1 MIGIGNYY
9 YSQLPRLC
17 GLLLILGFF
26 WQPVSVQAIDRS
38 SSLYAEVQQSIYQVR
53 IINRKTGHKRTIGSG
68 FVIERPNLLVTNYHV
83 VSAYTNDPENY
94 SIEYLATN
102 GATGNLEL
110 IDVDVLHDL
119 AVLVADK
126 NLGKPLK
133 TDALPEKGATLYA
146 FGNPLG
152 LGFSVV
158 TGTNNGLLTESE
170 DKNILFSGNLNSGM
184 SGGPALNEQ
193 GAVVGVN
200 VATAGNA
207 VSFLVASEYLNAVL
221 AQLRLNDFKP
231 RANLHESIVQQLK
244 FSTTDML
251 QRLRTNSWKLVS
263 VGGFK
268 VPSRLDKTISC
279 WDGSE
284 NNEDHGLVNVISV
297 NCSNEREIYLD
308 EKLSVGNMQYQYTWY
323 DSDKMIPPRFY
334 HMYEAQNS
342 DETDNNV
349 TKENVTDF
357 KCATNFVAITKQNFK
372 MTICRRDYVRYKG
385 LSDIL
390 VTGAMVS
397 QKQRGFLFELFITGA
412 DFKESMR
419 LVRQF
424 FENFQ
429 WQI

>member
-17 GLLLILGFF
+17 GLLLILGLL
-26 WQPVSVQAIDRS
+26 WQPVNVQAVDRS

-68 FVIERPNLLVTNYHV
+68 FVIERPNLLATNYHV
-83 VSAYTNDPENY
+83 VSAYINDPDNY
-94 SIEYLATN
+94 SMEYLATN
-102 GATGNLEL
+102 GATGLLEL

-126 NLGKPLK
+126 ELGKPLK
-133 TDALPEKGATLYA
+133 TAALPEKGATLYA

-207 VSFLVASEYLNAVL
+207 VSFLVASEYLNAL
-221 AQLRLNDFKP
+221 LTQLSLTDFEP
-231 RANLHESIVQQLK
+231 RSNLHESIVRQLHL
-244 FSTTDML
+244 STTDML
-251 QRLRTNSWKLVS
+251 QRMRTNPWNLVS
-263 VGGFK
+263 VGNFK

-284 NNEDHGLVNVISV
+284 SNENHGLVNVISV

-308 EKLSVGNMQYQYTWY
+308 DKLSVGNMQYQYTWY

-334 HMYEAQNS
+334 RMYETQNR
-342 DETDNNV
+342 DEVGNKA
-349 TKENVTDF
+349 TKENVSDF
-357 KCATNFVAITKQNFK
+357 KCSTDFIAIASQTFK
-372 MTICRRDYVRYKG
+372 MTICRRNYVRYQG

-397 QKQRGFLFELFITGA
+397 QKQQGFLFELFITGI
-412 DFKESMR
+412 DFKKAMQ
-419 LVRQF
+419 LVKQL

-429 WQI
+429 WQT

>member
-1 MIGIGNYY
+1 VM
-9 YSQLPRLC
+9 
-17 GLLLILGFF
+17 
-26 WQPVSVQAIDRS
+26 
-38 SSLYAEVQQSIYQVR
+38 
-53 IINRKTGHKRTIGSG
+53 SG
-68 FVIERPNLLVTNYHV
+68 GLLVTNYHV
-83 VSAYTNDPENY
+83 VSAYTNDPEDY
-94 SIEYLATN
+94 SIEYLATD
-102 GATGNLEL
+102 GETGVLEL

-126 NLGKPLK
+126 DLGKPLK

-158 TGTNNGLLTESE
+158 TGTNNGLLVESE

-207 VSFLVASEYLNAVL
+207 VSFLVSSQYLNAL
-221 AQLRLNDFKP
+221 IAQLRLTNFEP
-231 RANLHESIVQQLK
+231 RTNLHESIVQQLK

-251 QRLRTNSWKLVS
+251 QRLRTSPWKLVS
-263 VGGFK
+263 VGNFK
-268 VPSRLDKTISC
+268 APSRLDKTINC

-284 NNEDHGLVNVISV
+284 NNEDHGLVNVIAVS
-297 NCSNEREIYLD
+297 CSNEREIYLD
-308 EKLSVGNMQYQYTWY
+308 EKLSVGNIQYQYTWY
-323 DSDKMIPPRFY
+323 DSEKMIPPRFY
-334 HMYEAQNS
+334 RMYEAQNT
-342 DETDNNV
+342 DEAANNA
-349 TKENVTDF
+349 TKENVKDF
-357 KCATNFVAITKQNFK
+357 KCSTNFVAIASQDFK
-372 MTICRRDYVRYKG
+372 MTVCRRDYVRYQG

-397 QKQRGFLFELFITGA
+397 QKQQGFLFELFMTGV

-419 LVRQF
+419 LVKQL

-429 WQI
+429 WQT

>member
-1 MIGIGNYY
+1 MIGISNYY
-9 YSQLPRLC
+9 YSQLPRFYS
-17 GLLLILGFF
+17 LLILLVCIL
-26 WQPVSVQAIDRS
+26 QPALVQAVDRS

-68 FVIERPNLLVTNYHV
+68 FLIERANTLVTNYHV

-102 GATGNLEL
+102 GATGSLEL

-119 AVLVADK
+119 AVLTADK
-126 NLGKPLK
+126 DLGKPLK
-133 TDALPEKGATLYA
+133 TAPIPEKGATLYA

-207 VSFLVASEYLNAVL
+207 VSFLVASKYLNALLEQVK
-221 AQLRLNDFKP
+221 LNQFAP
-231 RANLHESIVQQLK
+231 HASLHESIVEQLK
-244 FSTTDML
+244 LSTTDML
-251 QRLRTNSWKLVS
+251 QRLRANPWTLIN
-263 VGGFK
+263 VGKFK

-279 WDGSE
+279 WDDSE
-284 NNEDHGLVNVISV
+284 NNEDHGLVTVISV

-323 DSDKMIPPRFY
+323 ESAKMIPPRFY
-334 HMYEAQNS
+334 RMYEAQNG
-342 DETDNNV
+342 DETDNNA
-349 TKENVTDF
+349 TKESVSDF
-357 KCATNFVAITKQNFK
+357 KCATNFVDIAQQDFK
-372 MTICRRDYVRYKG
+372 MTVCRRNYLRYSG
-385 LSDIL
+385 LSDVL

-397 QKQRGFLFELFITGA
+397 QKQQGFLFEFFITGV
-412 DFKESMR
+412 DFQESMS
-419 LVRQF
+419 LVKQF
-424 FENFQ
+424 FESFQ
-429 WQI
+429 WKT

>member
-17 GLLLILGFF
+17 CLFLTLLLFG
-26 WQPVSVQAIDRS
+26 QPAAVQAVDRS

-68 FVIERPNLLVTNYHV
+68 FVIERSNLLATNYHV
-83 VSAYTNDPENY
+83 VSAYTNDPATY

-102 GATGNLEL
+102 GSVGTLEL
-110 IDVDVLHDL
+110 LDVDVLHDL

-126 NLGKPLK
+126 ELGQPLQ
-133 TDALPEKGATLYA
+133 TAELPAKGATLYA

-184 SGGPALNEQ
+184 SGGPALNEA
-193 GAVVGVN
+193 GAVVGIN

-207 VSFLVASEYLNAVL
+207 VSFLVAVEYL
-221 AQLRLNDFKP
+221 QRLLEKIRTQQFQP
-231 RANLHESIVQQLK
+231 ASNLHESIVAQLK
-244 FSTTDML
+244 VNSSEML
-251 QRLRTNSWKLVS
+251 NRLQTNPWMLES
-263 VGGFK
+263 VGSFQ
-268 VPSRLDKTISC
+268 VPSRIDTSINC

-284 NNEDHGLVNVISV
+284 TDEERGLVTVISV

-323 DSDKMIPPRFY
+323 AGEKMIAPRFY
-334 HMYEAQNS
+334 RMYELQNS
-342 DETDNNV
+342 DDTSSNA

-357 KCATNFVAITKQNFK
+357 KCETNFVQIAKQNFK
-372 MTICRRDYVRYKG
+372 MSVCRRDYLRYKG
-385 LSDIL
+385 LSDVL

-397 QKQRGFLFELFITGA
+397 QKQQGFLFELFLTGV

-419 LVRQF
+419 LVKQL

-429 WQI
+429 WKN

>member
-1 MIGIGNYY
+1 VIGIGNYY

-17 GLLLILGFF
+17 GLLLILGFL
-26 WQPVSVQAIDRS
+26 WQPVSVQAVDRS

-83 VSAYTNDPENY
+83 VSAYINDPDNY
-94 SIEYLATN
+94 SMEYLATN
-102 GATGNLEL
+102 GATGLLEL

-119 AVLVADK
+119 ALLAADK
-126 NLGKPLK
+126 SLGKPLK
-133 TDALPEKGATLYA
+133 TAALPEKGVTLYA

-207 VSFLVASEYLNAVL
+207 VSFLVASEYLNDLL
-221 AQLRLNDFKP
+221 AQLRLTDFKP
-231 RANLHESIVQQLK
+231 RPNLHESIVRQLN
-244 FSTTDML
+244 FSTTEML
-251 QRLRTNSWKLVS
+251 QRMRSNPWKLVS
-263 VGGFK
+263 VGSFK
-268 VPSRLDKTISC
+268 VPSRLDNTISC

-308 EKLSVGNMQYQYTWY
+308 DKLSVGNIQYQYTWY

-334 HMYEAQNS
+334 RMYEAQNM
-342 DETDNNV
+342 DETDNKT
-349 TKENVTDF
+349 TKENVSAF
-357 KCATNFVAITKQNFK
+357 KCSTNFLTIASQIFK
-372 MTICRRDYVRYKG
+372 MTICRRDYIRYQG
-385 LSDIL
+385 LSDVL

-397 QKQRGFLFELFITGA
+397 QKQQGFLFELFITGV
-412 DFKESMR
+412 DFKESIS
-419 LVRQF
+419 LVKKI
-424 FENFQ
+424 FESFQ
-429 WQI
+429 WQN